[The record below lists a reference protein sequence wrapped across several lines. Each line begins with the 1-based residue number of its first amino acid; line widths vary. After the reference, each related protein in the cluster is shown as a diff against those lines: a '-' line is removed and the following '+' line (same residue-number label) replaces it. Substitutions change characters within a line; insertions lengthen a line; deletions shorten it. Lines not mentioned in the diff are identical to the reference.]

1 VTVDS
6 TVVVEFPN
14 VAEALENDSVVV
26 ENSELPDAV
35 TKTDEVSN
43 KVVTVSLPLLGADEV
58 SVLDELGE

>member
-1 VTVDS
+1 MTVDS